1 MTRRAKILT
10 AIIGLPG
17 GAYAMHVL
25 MNGTPDQVK
34 FLGSLFLTLVMLLLA
49 YLIVLQAYH
58 QNRRG

>member
-25 MNGTPDQVK
+25 MNGTPEDVK
-34 FLGSLFLTLVMLLLA
+34 FLGNLFLAVVALIAAWLL
-49 YLIVLQAYH
+49 VLQAYH

>member
-17 GAYAMHVL
+17 GAYVVHVL
-25 MNGTPDQVK
+25 MTGTPDQVK

>member
-10 AIIGLPG
+10 AAISLSS

-25 MNGTPDQVK
+25 INGTPDEVK